1 MTACRTI
8 RAIVVL
14 AAGIWLLI
22 DVGNPPTLDA
32 QAASSRSLSF
42 EVASVKPSAGGRSL
56 LPSVRGRQ
64 LTATNVPL
72 RPVIRMAYGE
82 IVDGALQ
89 QLQDRQL
96 IGGPSWV
103 NDDRFDIVAT
113 LPEGPRAQGD
123 LLLMIRSL
131 LAERFTLRVHVEERE
146 LPIYALAVARND
158 GQLGPALRPIA
169 GDCGVEASRVTTSG
183 SGRPTC
189 GLRAGPGKIVGRAPI
204 QLFVS
209 NVGLARFLDRPVVD
223 STGLRGNFEITL
235 QWTPT
240 PDQTPD
246 RLRSNN
252 LDELTRNA
260 GVNSDAP
267 SLFTALQEQLGL
279 KLDPR
284 NGPTQ
289 VIVIDSVE
297 RPTQN

>member
-1 MTACRTI
+1 MTACRSI

-14 AAGIWLLI
+14 AAGMRLLI
-22 DVGNPPTLDA
+22 SVGNPSTLDA
-32 QAASSRSLSF
+32 QGASSRSPSF
-42 EVASVKPSAGGRSL
+42 EVTSVKSSAGGRSM

-72 RPVIRMAYGE
+72 RPIIRVAYGE
-82 IVDGALQ
+82 VVDGALR

-96 IGGPSWV
+96 IGGPSWID
-103 NDDRFDIVAT
+103 DDRFDIVAT

-131 LAERFTLRVHVEERE
+131 LAERFKLRVHAEERE

-158 GQLGPALRPIA
+158 GQLGPALRSVA
-169 GDCGVEASRVTTSG
+169 GECGAAPSRGVTPG
-183 SGRPTC
+183 PGRPTC
-189 GLRAGPGKIVGRAPI
+189 GLRAGPGKIVGRAPMH
-204 QLFVS
+204 LFVS
-209 NVGLARFLDRPVVD
+209 NVGLARFLDRPVLD

-240 PDQTPD
+240 PEQTPE
-246 RLRSNN
+246 RLRGNN
-252 LDELTRNA
+252 LDELIANA
-260 GVNSDAP
+260 GVNSNAP

-289 VIVIDSVE
+289 VLVIDHVE